1 MSDVRSMSDAELMR
15 LYQQQQA
22 QAPRKRD
29 ASDLSTWS
37 DDELLAEQAKQQ
49 GRQANSG
56 VMGAIDSTGRL
67 LARGASF
74 GFADEIAAGGD
85 ALIGHLFGRGSQAPD
100 FADRYEQNLRTERG
114 RDDAYDQDHPVTS
127 VAGQVAGGAL
137 GAMATPIVPPLSSA
151 IAGSRLAAVGRSVGT
166 GAGLGAVSG
175 FAEGRGTEDRL
186 KSAAIGGVAGG
197 VLGPVVEGATHA
209 IPAVV
214 SRAWNAAGMG
224 SPEKR
229 AERLL
234 VRALMRDGERGD
246 LGGVWQRAARGDDQT
261 ILPDIAGRN
270 TVGLAK
276 LLANQPGAGAEM
288 ADRFV
293 QARRAGMVDRLTG
306 AVDTAFGGGV
316 GDDIARTTAA
326 LQDVRAKA
334 ARPLYDRAFE
344 MPVTKAQAE
353 TVRSF
358 VKDPLGQDAL
368 QQGMRVIELEHLAQG
383 KAFDPAKFGVARDK
397 DSGKWI
403 VNPGIVEGGE
413 APSFRLL
420 DAVKRGYDVIVEG
433 FRDSTTGKLN
443 LSQYG
448 KAVDSVRNVYRNKLA
463 DMNPEY
469 RKALA
474 AWSGPSASL
483 DAVNRG
489 RQAFRVDRDKTAA
502 SADRIAPGDVPFYR
516 AGAGRAVSDMLM
528 DPARAPGNA
537 RRLVEDHNMQA
548 RLQSVLPDPEVRA
561 NLNAALQ
568 NEANRALVDRAINPN
583 TGAHTAQLLAGGA
596 DASGGMGEIAAGL
609 ALGAATGAPV
619 AVAAPGMV
627 RRLLSRTPTIDD
639 ATNSNLARMLMTPGR
654 DALIDT
660 VGRVGRRAQADEISQ
675 ARRAMLAKL
684 LAGGTAIG
692 AGTGLN

>member
-1 MSDVRSMSDAELMR
+1 MSDVRSMSDAELMQ
-15 LYQQQQA
+15 LYQQGQQA

-49 GRQANSG
+49 GRQANSSTL
-56 VMGAIDSTGRL
+56 GALDNVGRI
-67 LARGASF
+67 LARGATM
-74 GFADEIAAGGD
+74 GFADEIAAVGD
-85 ALIGHLFGRGSQAPD
+85 AALGHMFGRGSQAPS
-100 FADRYEQNLRTERG
+100 FGERYEQNLRTERG
-114 RDDAYDQDHPVTS
+114 RDDALDQDYPVGS
-127 VAGQVAGGAL
+127 VIGQVAGGAM
-137 GAMATPIVPPLSSA
+137 GAVAAPA
-151 IAGSRLAAVGRSVGT
+151 IAPFRGASVGAKIGNSVT
-166 GAGLGAVSG
+166 SGAGLGAVSG
-175 FAEGRGTEDRL
+175 LGEGRGTEDRL

-197 VLGPVVEGATHA
+197 VLGPAIEGATHA

-229 AERLL
+229 SERLL

-334 ARPLYDRAFE
+334 ARPLYDEAFSKPAGMNEQIKAVIDDPISRAGLARGLE
-344 MPVTKAQAE
+344 IQ
-353 TVRSF
+353 R
-358 VKDPLGQDAL
+358 
-368 QQGMRVIELEHLAQG
+368 IENT
-383 KAFDPAKFGVARDK
+383 ARAAR
-397 DSGKWI
+397 
-403 VNPGIVEGGE
+403 GE
-413 APSFRLL
+413 AKIPTTDAAIQFAEDGTPRLVGVPNMRTL
-420 DAVKRGYDVIVEG
+420 DAVKRGLDATIEDA
-433 FRDSTTGKLN
+433 RDSTTGRINWTERLR
-443 LSQYG
+443 
-448 KAVDSVRNVYRNKLA
+448 AVDDLRRTYVNLLDQN
-463 DMNPEY
+463 NPAY
-469 RKALA
+469 AKARA
-474 AWSGPSASL
+474 AWSGPSASM
-483 DAVNRG
+483 DAVARG
-489 RQAFRVDRDKTAA
+489 RQAFRVDRDTTKEA
-502 SADRIAPGDVPFYR
+502 SARIAQGDVPFYR
-516 AGAGRAVSDMLM
+516 MGAGRAVSDMLT

-537 RRLVEDHNMQA
+537 RRLVEDRNMQA
-548 RLQSVLPDPEVRA
+548 KLQSVLPDPEVRA

-660 VGRVGRRAQADEISQ
+660 VGRVGRRVQADEISQ
-675 ARRAMLAKL
+675 ARRAMIAKL
-684 LAGGTAIG
+684 LAGGTAVG